1 MTQTSTHRA
10 ETVHV
15 DEQNGQCRASM
26 AYLLEPEHC
35 AGTHPITPNNH
46 IEMLICGEEGFG
58 AIAGDLEKAQASV
71 DLVCWG
77 FDPGMELVRNKA
89 DTWPRGETYGALLK
103 RLATRKTN
111 PVKVRLLIW
120 YSYLGGQVQ
129 HHMPGYTDALIRNRT
144 SDEVMAGAAGMGA
157 GMGGVYLPAPTT
169 AKPAG
174 WSRAD
179 HCVEWWR
186 WALDK
191 KNAHLI
197 EVCLRDGDKQA
208 IQGRLAA
215 EQHPPGTAAG
225 GVGGLITEKSLLEG
239 NGTHHQKT
247 VLIDY
252 HHQDGAKA
260 VGYVMGLNAMTG
272 YWDTRAHAF
281 NDPMR
286 ERERDKPPGGDPS
299 ETYVRV
305 KKAGGSPADL
315 AQVRLDPYQDY
326 ACRLQGQALQFV
338 HKNFATAWMRAGGR
352 EVDVSVPGGL
362 KKTRFFGQTS
372 RVQVVR
378 TQPEEQD
385 QTIKRLYMHA
395 TDFARKYLYLENQ
408 YFQYQEWGE
417 HLRARRRAYNDG
429 HQAGGAASP
438 ESAGILHAFI
448 VIPRPEKAEMAPRTF
463 DLVKSLGRSDQ
474 MHDEDIDGRDTGQYL
489 LMKAEDDAQKEWAHN
504 VAAMKRAAA
513 EGRTMPAAVPYL
525 PRPER
530 SVVGQSAT
538 RIKEPSA
545 ADLEAEGLK
554 VLIGMLVSCDDGSSG
569 LKKRGPADRYRQI
582 YIHSKLLMI
591 DDAFFTVGSAN
602 LNQRSMAADSEINI
616 ATDDHAKAMALR
628 KEVWGMHTGGAH
640 DGGSGE
646 PGQIADT
653 FANWQELMKTNDAHK
668 KNGQPLQGFL
678 CTFRDSKFS
687 YTRYA

>member
-1 MTQTSTHRA
+1 MTKTSTHRPDD
-10 ETVHV
+10 VHV

-26 AYLLEPEHC
+26 AYLLEPEHR
-35 AGTHPITPNNH
+35 ARTHPITPNNR
-46 IEMLICGEEGFG
+46 IEMLICGQEGFG

-129 HHMPGYTDALIRNRT
+129 HHMPGYTDAKLLNRT
-144 SDEVMAGAAGMGA
+144 SDEIMASAH
-157 GMGGVYLPAPTT
+157 LPAVATS
-169 AKPAG
+169 KPAG

-215 EQHPPGTAAG
+215 EPHPPGTAAG
-225 GVGGLITEKSLLEG
+225 GIGGIVTEKSLLEG

-281 NDPMR
+281 NDPLR

-299 ETYVRV
+299 ETYERV
-305 KKAGGSPADL
+305 KKAGGGPADL

-326 ACRLQGQALQFV
+326 ACRLQGEALQFV
-338 HKNFATAWMRAGGR
+338 HKNFATAWMRAGGTG
-352 EVDVSVPGGL
+352 VDSSVPGGL
-362 KKTRFFGQTS
+362 KKTRFFGQSS

-395 TDFARKYLYLENQ
+395 TGFARKYLYMENQ

-417 HLRARRRAYNDG
+417 HLRACRRAYNDG
-429 HQAGGAASP
+429 HQAAGANP
-438 ESAGILHAFI
+438 QSAGILHAFI

-474 MHDEDIDGRDTGQYL
+474 MHDEDIDGRDTGQFL
-489 LMKAEDDAQKEWAHN
+489 EMQKEQQAQDRYERD
-504 VAAMKRAAA
+504 VAANKRALA
-513 EGRTMPAAVPYL
+513 EGRMMPAAMPYL
-525 PRPER
+525 ARPER
-530 SVVGQSAT
+530 SVVGQSAD

-545 ADLEAEGLK
+545 TDLEAEGLK
-554 VLIGMLVSCDDGSSG
+554 VLIGMLVSGDDGSSG

-582 YIHSKLLMI
+582 YIHSKLLVI

-646 PGQIADT
+646 PGQIAQT
-653 FANWQELMKTNDAHK
+653 FKDWQKLMGDNDQAK
-668 KNGQPLQGFL
+668 KKGTPLHGFL